1 VENVLVVV
9 ASKDAFA
16 KKLIVKIRLVQI
28 TASVL
33 KEHAFVKRDGP
44 DKIVHKKIKLL
55 FHVFQPAQTT
65 ASLIHTVKSAFVN
78 QSSAVMTV
86 RWNSVT

>member
-1 VENVLVVV
+1 VENALVV
-9 ASKDAFA
+9 AGLKDASA
-16 KKLIVKIRLVQI
+16 KKLIVKIRLVRI

-33 KEHAFVKRDGP
+33 MEHAFAKKDGL

-65 ASLIHTVKSAFVN
+65 ASLIRTVKNAFVN

-86 RWNSVT
+86 RWNFVT